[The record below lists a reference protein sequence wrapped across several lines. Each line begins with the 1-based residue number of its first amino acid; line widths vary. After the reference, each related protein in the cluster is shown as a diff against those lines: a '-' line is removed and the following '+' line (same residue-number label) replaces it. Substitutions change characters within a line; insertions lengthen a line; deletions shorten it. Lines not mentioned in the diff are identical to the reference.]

1 MRFAISGE
9 LLKRLGNAYQKNAAV
24 QDAVETLGGAAI
36 SAGGQALFTDMS
48 PEEIAISTLLGGA
61 AAMAARPVAANLGG
75 RLGKVLDKKFPGALE
90 GVPQELASIYPGSGP
105 SVRVMQQQVR
115 EAPRGSAE
123 RKVAEVMKN
132 LNLSKYNQNMRG
144 KGDVEGLLTMLGR
157 YQGDNAAQL
166 AVAIAAPAI
175 LGIAEEEAN
184 QLVE

>member
-1 MRFAISGE
+1 MRLAISGE
-9 LLKRLGNAYQKNAAV
+9 LLKKLGNAYQKNAAV

-48 PEEIAISTLLGGA
+48 PEEIAITTLLGGA

-90 GVPQELASIYPGSGP
+90 GVPPEMANFAPGSGQ
-105 SVRVMQQQVR
+105 SVRVAQQNMR
-115 EAPRGSAE
+115 KAPRGSAE
-123 RKVAEVMKN
+123 REFWEVIKN
-132 LNLSKYNQNMRG
+132 GQLAKYNQNMRG

-166 AVAIAAPAI
+166 AVALAAPAV
-175 LGIAEEEAN
+175 LGIADDEPN
-184 QLVE
+184 QTA

>member
-1 MRFAISGE
+1 MRLAISGE
-9 LLKRLGNAYQKNAAV
+9 LLKKLGNAYQKNAAV

-48 PEEIAISTLLGGA
+48 PEEIAITTLLGGA

-90 GVPQELASIYPGSGP
+90 GVPPGLARVYPGSGP
-105 SVRVMQQQVR
+105 NVRLMQQEVR

-123 RKVAEVMKN
+123 RKVAEVLKN
-132 LNLSKYNQNMRG
+132 TSLAKYNQNMRG
-144 KGDVEGLLTMLGR
+144 KGDLEGLLTMLGR

-166 AVAIAAPAI
+166 AVALAAPAI
-175 LGIAEEEAN
+175 LGIADDEPN
-184 QLVE
+184 QTA